1 MDAGPGLDVAIA
13 IQVSEAVYACIEAL
27 VVYHASIIRTSP
39 LDLVEHVLGIPK
51 KRLLGYR
58 EVDRDDCDLVVGP
71 IACHRYR
78 LKTAV
83 GAVAV
88 PVNIGR
94 GNLGEDGVG
103 P

>member
-1 MDAGPGLDVAIA
+1 MDGGPRLGVAIA
-13 IQVSEAVYACIEAL
+13 VQVSEAVYAYVEAL
-27 VVYHASIIRTSP
+27 AVYHASITRTSP
-39 LDLVEHVLGIPK
+39 LDLVEHVLSILE
-51 KRLLGYR
+51 KRILGFR
-58 EVDRDDCDLVVGP
+58 EVDRDDCDLVERP

-83 GAVAV
+83 GAVAI

-94 GNLGEDGVG
+94 GNLGEDDVG